1 MRLLV
6 VEDERKIATF
16 ISKGLREAGFT
27 VECCERGERAMD
39 LLLTETYD
47 AVVLDVMLPGRDG
60 LSILRELRSTGR
72 DIPVLLLTA
81 RSGLEEKL
89 EGLNQG
95 ADDYLPKPF
104 HLEELIA
111 RIHAITRRHDGRTA
125 SILKAGHLTLDLI
138 TREVRVEGKIVEMT
152 AREFNLLEKLVRS
165 PGRVYSRTL
174 LYEQVWDYNFDPSTN
189 LVDVYIRRIRSKIDQ
204 PNEPSIIE
212 TVRGVGYRLRKE

>member
-60 LSILRELRSTGR
+60 LSILKELRSTGR

-125 SILKAGHLTLDLI
+125 SILKAGHLSLDLI

-189 LVDVYIRRIRSKIDQ
+189 LVDVYIRRIRSKIDK

-212 TVRGVGYRLRKE
+212 TVRGVGYRFRKE